1 MEAGAQEVYAP
12 IMSETE
18 IYLIC
23 EQSMPT
29 ILNSDRTDAVSYT
42 HLEARLAEAKQRLA
56 TEEGNKSK
64 KGADQHTAARR
75 QSRRPDSKAKYA
87 KE

>member
-1 MEAGAQEVYAP
+1 MDSGAQEVYAP

-29 ILNSDRTDAVSYT
+29 ILNSDRTDVCHAD
-42 HLEARLAEAKQRLA
+42 
-56 TEEGNKSK
+56 NKIK
-64 KGADQHTAARR
+64 WFMLGYVFAMIGLGLGFVRKVFA
-75 QSRRPDSKAKYA
+75 
-87 KE
+87 